1 MTARDAGPLSGLR
14 VLEVATH
21 YAAPQISAMLGD
33 LGADVV
39 KIETSSGDPM
49 RRSGVIHDGVAR
61 GWQWIGRNKRSVVL
75 DLETESDAA
84 AFRQLVGVAD
94 LLVENLDD
102 KTRARWHCTYEEL
115 AAHNERLVVVRV
127 SGYGTSGPYAGR
139 PGAGTL
145 AEAFAGLAHMTGD
158 PDGPPML
165 SSVPLGDTVT
175 AFWGVIGALA
185 ACWGRDAGS
194 GAGRL
199 VDVAMYEPVLQVLAG
214 TIAAYDPGAD
224 PPSRTGS
231 RVPGGAPRNVYRT
244 RDGEWIA
251 VSGTT
256 DQQVERLLPLI
267 AHDTAEDRAQFGTSA
282 RRLETGDALDA
293 LVATWVASRDRA
305 EAVQALLD
313 ARIPVAPV
321 NDIPALLA
329 DPHAIARGDIERIR
343 TARAPELG
351 AHRDEVLHD
360 WLAASP
366 PSTLSGSSPGP

>member
-1 MTARDAGPLSGLR
+1 MTAREAGPLAGLR

-21 YAAPQISAMLGD
+21 YAAPQIGAMLGD

-49 RRSGVIHDGVAR
+49 RRSGVIRDGVAR

-75 DLETESDAA
+75 DLETDDDAA
-84 AFRQLVGVAD
+84 TLQQLVGVAD
-94 LLVENLDD
+94 VLVENLDD
-102 KTRARWHCTYEEL
+102 KTRSRWHCTYEEL
-115 AAHNERLVVVRV
+115 AAGNERLVVVRV
-127 SGYGTSGPYAGR
+127 SCYGTNGPYAGR

-145 AEAFAGLAHMTGD
+145 AEAFAGLSHMTGD
-158 PDGPPML
+158 PNGPPVL

-185 ACWGRDAGS
+185 ACWGRDARDRT
-194 GAGRL
+194 GRL
-199 VDVAMYEPVLQVLAG
+199 VDIAMYEPVLQVLAG
-214 TIAAYDPGAD
+214 TIAAYDVGGESPK
-224 PPSRTGS
+224 RTGS
-231 RVPGGAPRNVYRT
+231 GVPGGAPRNVYRT
-244 RDGEWIA
+244 GDGEWIA

-256 DQQVERLLPLI
+256 DQQVARLLPLI
-267 AHDTAEDRAQFGTSA
+267 GHDTADDRERFGTSA
-282 RRLETGDALDA
+282 HRLETGEALDA
-293 LVATWVASRDRA
+293 LVATWVASRDRE

-343 TARAPELG
+343 NARAPELG
-351 AHRDEVLHD
+351 AHRAEVLSE
-360 WLAASP
+360 WLRQ
-366 PSTLSGSSPGP
+366 